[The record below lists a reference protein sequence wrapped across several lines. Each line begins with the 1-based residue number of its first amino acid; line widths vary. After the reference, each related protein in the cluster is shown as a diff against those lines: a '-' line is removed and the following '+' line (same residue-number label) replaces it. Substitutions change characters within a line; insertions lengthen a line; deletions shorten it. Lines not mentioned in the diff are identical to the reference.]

1 MTVYIYIYISVYDC
15 IQCVIYVPQIRLC
28 SPTELNPI
36 SHVRGTTLLANQDRF
51 NNRKWEKNWL
61 GDARRMLRATCL
73 GRKYLTSH
81 TSQICTLVALSLLSS
96 LPAMEAGEMVNANS
110 YKQEW

>member
-1 MTVYIYIYISVYDC
+1 MYHKSGFVH
-15 IQCVIYVPQIRLC
+15 L
-28 SPTELNPI
+28 LNITQLAMYGAPPCWQTRMASTI
-36 SHVRGTTLLANQDRF
+36 GSGT
-51 NNRKWEKNWL
+51 KIWL

-73 GRKYLTSH
+73 GRKHLTSH